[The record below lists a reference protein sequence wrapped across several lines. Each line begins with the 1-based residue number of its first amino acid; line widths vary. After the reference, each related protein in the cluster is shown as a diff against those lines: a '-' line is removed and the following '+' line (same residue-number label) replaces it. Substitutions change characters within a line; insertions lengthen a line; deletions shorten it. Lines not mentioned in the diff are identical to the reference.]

1 MAALSASSTVEEGI
15 ESFLE
20 YLEKERNYAAHT
32 LGSYRSDLQQFA
44 RFLYP
49 RVVDVRLPLK
59 LVQRELVAAFI
70 EELEDRGLQ
79 RSSIARK
86 LAAVRS
92 FFRYLCRERVLAG
105 NPASGIGSPRPERR
119 SPPSLEL
126 KQVEQAL
133 ELPEAEK
140 ASGARD
146 RAILE
151 VFYGGGIRLSELV
164 GLNLTSLDLDAGT
177 VRVMGKGRKERIVP
191 IGRMALATLKDYMRH
206 RAELLLELDITQVE
220 VGALFLNG
228 RGRRLSRRT
237 VQRVVQRYLDR
248 ATETEGA
255 EGEEVEHKP
264 GMSPHLLRHTFATH
278 LLDAGADLQSV
289 KELLGHATL
298 TSTQIY
304 TEITLERMQEV
315 YAQAHPRSRGAEG
328 GKEADADDDSDATPS
343 TGENQ

>member
-1 MAALSASSTVEEGI
+1 M
-15 ESFLE
+15 
-20 YLEKERNYAAHT
+20 
-32 LGSYRSDLQQFA
+32 
-44 RFLYP
+44 
-49 RVVDVRLPLK
+49 
-59 LVQRELVAAFI
+59 
-70 EELEDRGLQ
+70 
-79 RSSIARK
+79 
-86 LAAVRS
+86 
-92 FFRYLCRERVLAG
+92 
-105 NPASGIGSPRPERR
+105 RR
-119 SPPSLEL
+119 R
-126 KQVEQAL
+126 QH
-133 ELPEAEK
+133 
-140 ASGARD
+140 ARD
-146 RAILE
+146 A
-151 VFYGGGIRLSELV
+151 
-164 GLNLTSLDLDAGT
+164 
-177 VRVMGKGRKERIVP
+177 RVRIVGSDGSRAWP
-191 IGRMALATLKDYMRH
+191 QTVVARHTRTPEPTGWWVHWRH

>member
-15 ESFLE
+15 ERFLE

-59 LVQRELVAAFI
+59 LVQRELVAAFV
-70 EELEDRGLQ
+70 EELHDRGLQ
-79 RSSIARK
+79 PSSIARK

-92 FFRYLCRERVLAG
+92 CFRYLCRERVLAS
-105 NPASGIGSPRPERR
+105 NPASGISAPQPERR
-119 SPPSLEL
+119 PPPSLEL

-140 ASGARD
+140 ASGLRD
-146 RAILE
+146 RAVLE
-151 VFYGGGIRLSELV
+151 VFYGGGIRLAELV
-164 GLNLTSLDLDAGT
+164 GLNLTSLDLEVGT

-191 IGRMALATLKDYMRH
+191 IGRMALVALKEYMKH

-220 VGALFLNG
+220 AGALFING

-237 VQRVVQRYLDR
+237 IQRIVQRYLDR
-248 ATETEGA
+248 ATGSEE
-255 EGEEVEHKP
+255 EGEHRS
-264 GMSPHLLRHTFATH
+264 GMSPHLLRHSFATH
-278 LLDAGADLQSV
+278 MLDAGADLQSV

-304 TEITLERMQEV
+304 TEVSLERLQEA
-315 YAQAHPRSRGAEG
+315 YAQAHPRSRAETAAG
-328 GKEADADDDSDATPS
+328 NADAAANDTTPS
-343 TGENQ
+343 TGESQ